1 MEKYLVIFIVI
12 ITLYFIQKYCI
23 QSEVE
28 KILITKNIIENFTT
42 TTTDFDDTIAYNLL
56 DDIASELFQN
66 DNLNIPG
73 NIIINKH
80 KLISDISG
88 LKIRDLSN
96 ENFLNL
102 VVKDMD
108 VSGILTVKGPSN
120 FNNALFVNSTNNK
133 QLSIT
138 GATIDS
144 SNGDLLLSASTNNI
158 KLGNTDIS
166 GNLSFNNDKKPI
178 ISKVIIVNR
187 DSDSNINTII
197 NYEEYSAISFSG
209 YDHSSNRTNAYT
221 LQFNTIKNPS
231 TKNWDIS
238 FTQSPAS
245 IFSSSTENLRIKFT
259 FFHTNFVQDCS
270 GNVNSIYTTYCT

>member
-1 MEKYLVIFIVI
+1 MEKYLVIFIII
-12 ITLYFIQKYCI
+12 ITLYFIEKYCI

-28 KILITKNIIENFTT
+28 KFLITKNIIENFISPPDDT
-42 TTTDFDDTIAYNLL
+42 FDDTIAFNLL
-56 DDIASELFQN
+56 DDIGSDLFKN
-66 DNLNIPG
+66 NNLNIPG

-108 VSGILTVKGPSN
+108 VSGILTVNGPSY
-120 FNNALFVNSTNNK
+120 FNNALFVNSTDNK

-138 GATIDS
+138 GATIS
-144 SNGDLLLSASTNNI
+144 SINSDLLLSASTNTI

-178 ISKVIIVNR
+178 ISKIISVNNTTPP
-187 DSDSNINTII
+187 NINTTV

-209 YDHSSNRTNAYT
+209 YDHSNNQSSFI
-221 LQFNTIKNPS
+221 LQFNTIKNTTS
-231 TKNWDIS
+231 KTWEIN
-238 FTQSPAS
+238 FTQSPAT
-245 IFSSSTENLRIKFT
+245 IFLSSTENRRLKFT
-259 FFHTNFVQDCS
+259 FFHRNFVQDCS
-270 GNVNSIYTTYCT
+270 GNGTNIYTTYCT

>member
-12 ITLYFIQKYCI
+12 ITLYFIEKYCI
-23 QSEVE
+23 QSEVQ
-28 KILITKNIIENFTT
+28 KFLITKNIIENFTNST
-42 TTTDFDDTIAYNLL
+42 TVNFDDTIAFNLL
-56 DDIASELFQN
+56 DNIGSDLFQN

-108 VSGILTVKGPSN
+108 VGGILTVQGSTN
-120 FNNALFVNSTNNK
+120 FNNAIFVNSTNNK

-138 GATIDS
+138 GTTIDS

-178 ISKVIIVNR
+178 ISKVIIVNKT
-187 DSDSNINTII
+187 SNSNIDTTV

-209 YDHSSNRTNAYT
+209 YDHSSNRTNATY
-221 LQFNTIKNPS
+221 LQFNTIKIPS
-231 TKNWDIS
+231 TKTWNIS
-238 FTQSPAS
+238 FNSALGNLPA
-245 IFSSSTENLRIKFT
+245 TENIRLKFT
-259 FFHTNFVQDCS
+259 FFHTNFVQDL
-270 GNVNSIYTTYCT
+270 

>member
-80 KLISDISG
+80 KLISDISC

-120 FNNALFVNSTNNK
+120 FNNALFVFKSHFFTEK
-133 QLSIT
+133 
-138 GATIDS
+138 
-144 SNGDLLLSASTNNI
+144 
-158 KLGNTDIS
+158 S
-166 GNLSFNNDKKPI
+166 G
-178 ISKVIIVNR
+178 
-187 DSDSNINTII
+187 
-197 NYEEYSAISFSG
+197 
-209 YDHSSNRTNAYT
+209 
-221 LQFNTIKNPS
+221 
-231 TKNWDIS
+231 
-238 FTQSPAS
+238 
-245 IFSSSTENLRIKFT
+245 
-259 FFHTNFVQDCS
+259 
-270 GNVNSIYTTYCT
+270 